1 MAMYPREEFVRQVLV
16 ELGVL
21 DATEAPEAEDAVFVS
36 GRTQQKLEELYE
48 EGLIPFDIAGEI
60 PARYFLPLV
69 ALVAAECLTG
79 YGQTARL
86 TEIAAKAHAGLRQ
99 LWKLRQ
105 KPVADTPTQATYF

>member
-48 EGLIPFDIAGEI
+48 EGLIPFDLAGEI
-60 PARYFLPLV
+60 PARYFLSLV
-69 ALVAAECLTG
+69 ALVAAECLTA
-79 YGQTARL
+79 YGQTAKL
-86 TEIAAKAHAGLRQ
+86 PEIAAKAAGGYRQ

-105 KPVADTPTQATYF
+105 GPYAGNPTQATYF

>member
-21 DATEAPEAEDAVFVS
+21 DATEAPEAEDSVFVS

-48 EGLIPFDIAGEI
+48 EGLIPFDIEGEI
-60 PARYFLPLV
+60 PGRYFLSLV
-69 ALVAAECLTG
+69 AIVAAECATP
-79 YGQTARL
+79 YGKGSDL
-86 TEIAAKAHAGLRQ
+86 PILAAKAAGGVRQ

-105 KPVADTPTQATYF
+105 KPVIGTSTRATYY